1 MNDLKSE
8 KEYRIFR
15 SLWWLVNLLV
25 LVTLLCTIWT
35 GNREYSVRRY
45 LSGFSDAIIPQADP
59 PQEKVEAMPSL
70 IGCDMDRR
78 GLKRRISTKF
88 PPMIPRTR

>member
-8 KEYRIFR
+8 KEYQIFR

-35 GNREYSVRRY
+35 GSREYSVRRY
-45 LSGFSDAIIPQADP
+45 LSGFSDGIIPQADP
-59 PQEKVEAMPSL
+59 PQEKVEAILDWMQYGPPRLEAKDLNEVS
-70 IGCDMDRR
+70 
-78 GLKRRISTKF
+78 
-88 PPMIPRTR
+88 PMIPRTR